1 MLAESRR
8 LRMFNGGLMFCSM
21 RLVVPFIAP
30 RQLGAVGS
38 LFVSHPVLKVNRMRT
53 MYVPG
58 SVIHV
63 HSDYINDS
71 S

>member
-1 MLAESRR
+1 MKTPMMCHKYQIYYKNRIYMHALRR
-8 LRMFNGGLMFCSM
+8 CTWSSGWM
-21 RLVVPFIAP
+21 
-30 RQLGAVGS
+30 
-38 LFVSHPVLKVNRMRT
+38 SHPVLKVNRMRT
-53 MYVPG
+53 MYVSG

>member
-1 MLAESRR
+1 VNDASALKNAD
-8 LRMFNGGLMFCSM
+8 
-21 RLVVPFIAP
+21 I
-30 RQLGAVGS
+30 
-38 LFVSHPVLKVNRMRT
+38 VSHPVLKVNRMRT

-71 S
+71 

>member
-1 MLAESRR
+1 
-8 LRMFNGGLMFCSM
+8 MFCSM